1 MFDVAFSPAS
11 ITSNVYQYRGKT
23 KKQRTQRTS
32 DVLLASLKC
41 ETVGGTSLR
50 ILRETDEATRHPPL
64 KAVLAGEEGGVRS
77 SVTHGNTKTSS
88 VSEGDIGSPFARR
101 LEGGEG
107 EEVGGD
113 SNESSEIVGALSDC
127 FPVSDFSSNVR
138 VLKKDAD
145 EVLVLIIVARL
156 VQQLADVSD
165 DDVDAERFRTSAND
179 GNGLREDAAVDEE
192 SLALLAKVTERHDH
206 ALSRRCSLIEE
217 RSIGDVEPGEGGC
230 EGLEVDK
237 GFEAALRDLGLST

>member
-1 MFDVAFSPAS
+1 MFDVAFSPVKTNS
-11 ITSNVYQYRGKT
+11 RVYQYRGKT
-23 KKQRTQRTS
+23 QKERDNRTS
-32 DVLLASLKC
+32 NVLFASLKS

-50 ILRETDEATRHPPL
+50 ILRETDEATGHPPL
-64 KAVLAGEEGGVRS
+64 EAVLAGEEGGVRS

-138 VLKKDAD
+138 VLKEDAD
-145 EVLVLIIVARL
+145 EVLVLILVARL
-156 VQQLADVSD
+156 VQQLADVAD

-179 GNGLREDAAVDEE
+179 GDGLREDAAVDEE

-206 ALSRRCSLIEE
+206 ALGRRCSLVEE
-217 RSIGDVEPGEGGC
+217 RSIRDIEPGEGGC
-230 EGLEVDK
+230 ERLEVDE
-237 GFEAALRDLGLST
+237 GFEPALRDLGLST